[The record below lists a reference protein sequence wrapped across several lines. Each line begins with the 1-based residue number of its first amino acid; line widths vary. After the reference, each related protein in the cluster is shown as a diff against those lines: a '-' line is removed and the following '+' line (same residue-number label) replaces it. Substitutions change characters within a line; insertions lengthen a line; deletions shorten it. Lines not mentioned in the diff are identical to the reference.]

1 MPPWRRRRGR
11 RSVHASR
18 ECRSTQVDED
28 SPFLSEQLQGPNLA
42 IAKRADVLSE
52 QIAVEHRKYS
62 QKNEARDS
70 IARRQRLKASR
81 RDLVSK
87 AAFKEAAASLQRA
100 IIARDLAAC
109 VCLCRGGGPSSN
121 AETSGGVTAL
131 GACVLQ
137 QDRDACSS
145 LQKEGIDLDYPSRAT
160 GLSALALACKRGD
173 PVMVHHLLDLGASA
187 LMPFAHKKCGTLQK
201 TNDDYV
207 PLFERETQEEYE
219 SRRVVLPPLVAAASA
234 AQLHAIDVLVEET
247 EREHGPETVQRLLDQ
262 PYGPDNYTALHLAVT
277 RRDLRTCVHLVKKGA
292 RTEVGDARGVSPSEL
307 AIHMQQPRLG
317 DYLRRVRRVG
327 REVVS
332 TRRDQDL
339 ERAALLQ
346 YARLERAI
354 ETGQGFLEDKA
365 TSLSVIRGGDCA
377 PDQETRTGT
386 TALFVA
392 CHAGDAKLVHNL
404 CLAGCD
410 PNYQNKNMRTAL
422 MAAADVTVRLSVSER
437 FRTSKYDH
445 MRVDAP
451 RDGVTATQDLDC
463 VLALLRHG
471 ADAALRD
478 VACSNAGGFALKRG
492 AGPTT
497 DLGRVLLAARDRGPA
512 NAIDAYEALDA
523 YRRTKKYLQTL
534 KVTKALL
541 EVDVDTCVEIK
552 LSRRVSATAES

>member
-1 MPPWRRRRGR
+1 MRAACQKYDVPQCNRRRDIIDGGRNHYHFLAGDDLPGRASVEYEATYRGVAETR
-11 RSVHASR
+11 RGARRMGVPV
-18 ECRSTQVDED
+18 ETGVVVKYIDED

-42 IAKRADVLSE
+42 IARRADVLSE

-70 IARRQRLKASR
+70 IERRARLKASR

-100 IIARDLAAC
+100 IIARDLEAC

-121 AETSGGVTAL
+121 AETTGGITAL

-187 LMPFAHKKCGTLQK
+187 LMPFAHKKCGSQK
-201 TNDDYV
+201 TEKGDYV

-332 TRRDQDL
+332 TRKDQDL

-354 ETGQGFLEDKA
+354 ETGQGFIEDKA
-365 TSLSVIRGGDCA
+365 SSLSVIRGGDCA

-392 CHAGDAKLVHNL
+392 CHAGDSKLVHNL

-410 PNYQNKNMRTAL
+410 PNYRNKNLRTAL
-422 MAAADVTVRLSVSER
+422 MAAADVT
-437 FRTSKYDH
+437 
-445 MRVDAP
+445 
-451 RDGVTATQDLDC
+451 DLDC
-463 VLALLRHG
+463 VRSRRPAVLRRLH
-471 ADAALRD
+471 
-478 VACSNAGGFALKRG
+478 
-492 AGPTT
+492 
-497 DLGRVLLAARDRGPA
+497 
-512 NAIDAYEALDA
+512 AIDA
-523 YRRTKKYLQTL
+523 RRLQERRSW
-534 KVTKALL
+534 V
-541 EVDVDTCVEIK
+541 VDFSISGPFGPHSTEMLRAGPRFIETWC
-552 LSRRVSATAES
+552 